1 MELPN
6 QKKELSAIDR
16 MQFEDRRNGRVAN
29 LLKIFVGLLPSP
41 GPPSSRHGWRAAMT
55 ARRCS
60 GNRVTSLAAL
70 VSEEDGAVDLGWQRG
85 ACTGGRVG

>member
-41 GPPSSRHGWRAAMT
+41 GPP
-55 ARRCS
+55 
-60 GNRVTSLAAL
+60 
-70 VSEEDGAVDLGWQRG
+70 
-85 ACTGGRVG
+85 